1 MKEGRLGL
9 GRSSLFGTMALYV
22 TPISESARLPV
33 AALLLLALFSLLFW
47 SVVAALALL
56 LLMLLVIFLYRE
68 PTRTIPSSP
77 LGVLSPVDGEVLS
90 VETVTESQLERQ
102 AIAVTIKMQRLGPY
116 VVRSPIEGK
125 IMRQSYNASART
137 YSQWIQ
143 TDEQDD
149 VLLNMMATPF
159 SGALHYR
166 VSAGERI
173 GQGAHCT
180 VLRFGREVQL
190 YLPVTSQLAVKKG
203 DRVLAGEDILAT
215 LVH

>member
-1 MKEGRLGL
+1 
-9 GRSSLFGTMALYV
+9 MALYV

-33 AALLLLALFSLLFW
+33 VTLLLLSLSCLLFW
-47 SVVAALALL
+47 SVVVAIALL
-56 LLMLLVIFLYRE
+56 VLVLLIVFIYRE
-68 PTRTIPSSP
+68 PTRKIPSSP
-77 LGVLSPVDGEVLS
+77 LGVISPVDGEVLT
-90 VETVTESQLERQ
+90 VERVTESQLECQ
-102 AIAVTIKMQRLGPY
+102 AILITIKMQRFGPY

-125 IMRQSYNASART
+125 VMRQSYNASART

-149 VLLNMMATPF
+149 VLLNLIATPY

-173 GQGAHCT
+173 GQGAHCA
-180 VLRFGREVQL
+180 VLRFGREVRL
-190 YLPVTSQLAVKKG
+190 YLPATSQLKVKKG